1 MKGEIKLVVS
11 IGSFTCE
18 HTFIVICDL
27 TVDCLLGA
35 DFLKKHGAIIDCTNC
50 KLSLGTHVVPIH
62 TGLQTI
68 PLQRNPAEKI
78 PVTVVST
85 QVIPGRTIQLITCKA
100 GEFNRFV
107 NSGEG
112 LVEPSDTIGNLPKHL
127 CVARSLATITPD
139 NMVIVQV
146 MNVSPSPVKV
156 YRGMKLGQITP
167 RESILIINQGD
178 VKAHNNNSCAP
189 DFNLDSSILSPSE
202 EAKLLDLLSEYS
214 DIFATQGTP
223 PAQTT
228 VVKHSI
234 TTTGAPIRQPLRRT
248 PVTLKDTINQEVT
261 RMLQQGI
268 VRPSTSPWS
277 SPVVMVKKRDGTWRF
292 CIDYRKLNSITHQ
305 DAYPLPRIDETLD
318 SLAGSTFFTTLDLAA
333 GYWQIEIDERD
344 KEKTAFSTT
353 QGHYEFNVMPFGLTN
368 APATFQRLM
377 ECVCWQG

>member
-1 MKGEIKLVVS
+1 MWYQ
-11 IGSFTCE
+11 
-18 HTFIVICDL
+18 
-27 TVDCLLGA
+27 
-35 DFLKKHGAIIDCTNC
+35 
-50 KLSLGTHVVPIH
+50 IH

-85 QVIPGRTIQLITCKA
+85 QVVPGCTIQFFTCKA
-100 GEFNRFV
+100 REFNHFV

-146 MNVSPSPVKV
+146 VNVSPSPIKM

-178 VKAHNNNSCAP
+178 VKAHNNNSCVP

-202 EAKLLDLLSEYS
+202 QAKLLDLLSEYS
-214 DIFATQGTP
+214 HIFATQGTP

-234 TTTGAPIRQPLRRT
+234 KTTGAPIR
-248 PVTLKDTINQEVT
+248 
-261 RMLQQGI
+261 
-268 VRPSTSPWS
+268 
-277 SPVVMVKKRDGTWRF
+277 
-292 CIDYRKLNSITHQ
+292 
-305 DAYPLPRIDETLD
+305 
-318 SLAGSTFFTTLDLAA
+318 
-333 GYWQIEIDERD
+333 
-344 KEKTAFSTT
+344 
-353 QGHYEFNVMPFGLTN
+353 
-368 APATFQRLM
+368 
-377 ECVCWQG
+377 